1 MENKQDDDD
10 VEVVAEEV
18 VKCRPESA
26 ARVDITQLREEFTT
40 AVWHDEVMKD
50 EGAEGTARISSVVPE
65 KECTTLGTR

>member
-40 AVWHDEVMKD
+40 AVLHDEVMKD
-50 EGAEGTARISSVVPE
+50 EGAEETARISLVVPE
-65 KECTTLGTR
+65 IE